1 MSCRPV
7 IQKKGKTITR
17 YSVVSKR
24 ECNRF
29 FTPLPP
35 PLPPP
40 ALCGDYS
47 NYTVLDGGLPNTTA
61 VCILDGGYPTQ
72 TSNIILIGG
81 SP

>member
-1 MSCRPV
+1 V

-35 PLPPP
+35 P
-40 ALCGDYS
+40 AAICGNYS

-61 VCILDGGYPTQ
+61 NCILDGGSPSPNTYP
-72 TSNIILIGG
+72 ILDGG
-81 SP
+81 SLF